1 METPNEATPEAQAK
15 RVFILGAGFSKPAG
29 LPLAT
34 ELTDDVLNEL
44 RKLVGDEYELFKF
57 ARHIRELHQ
66 WMNQTRGMSP
76 LNIEEFYNY
85 ATTYI
90 ERLRLDQH
98 LQPVGRDAGET
109 ADRQARDIEAWL
121 SYLDEYLLDVL
132 IEYERKADLDPIRRF
147 ADVLRPSDAIVTF
160 NYDRLVERALGAQ
173 GIEWT
178 LGFNDASSKRIAVLK
193 LHGSMDWIC
202 LERDKHHNDPGLEL
216 LFTKRDSNRERNPP
230 KSRTGEVEYDFEL
243 LRINNDDRLQGLIK
257 DRHSIQ
263 VDHFWGLAG
272 LGPQKRISQV
282 PGLAA
287 PWAKARRAI
296 YEAEVIVIVGFSFSG
311 YDRLAQI
318 EFARVMAGR
327 EKQNEP
333 APRIVVIDPI
343 VAKSNGCMHAD
354 GLALMKRI
362 ESVFRP
368 AECVGV
374 GHETYDWQLVG

>member
-1 METPNEATPEAQAK
+1 METPNKPTPEAQAK

-34 ELTDDVLNEL
+34 QLTDDVLNEL
-44 RKLVGDEYELFKF
+44 RKLVGDEYELFEF

-66 WMNQTRGMSP
+66 RMNQTGGMSP

-147 ADVLRPSDAIVTF
+147 ADVLRPSDTIVTF
-160 NYDRLVERALGAQ
+160 NYDRLVERALVAQ

-178 LGFNDASSKRIAVLK
+178 LGFNDADSKRIAVLK

-257 DRHSIQ
+257 DRHLIQ

-282 PGLAA
+282 PGLAV
-287 PWAKARRAI
+287 PWANARRAI
-296 YEAEVIVIVGFSFSG
+296 YKAEVIVIVGFSFSG

-327 EKQNEP
+327 EKRNEP
-333 APRIVVIDPI
+333 APRIVVVDPI
-343 VAKSNGCMHAD
+343 VAKGNGRMCAD
-354 GLALMKRI
+354 GLALIKRI

-374 GHETYDWQLVG
+374 GHETYDWQLVD